1 MPKKGNHP
9 FFHWIPWKKKTNS
22 HFNEFRQRV
31 LIHSYL
37 AEMTE
42 CLFDDGSRNGSG
54 ENFCSGFLHCICSF
68 KKDIKFF
75 KQFLL

>member
-68 KKDIKFF
+68 KKDINFF
-75 KQFLL
+75 